1 MVLVP
6 RSLRPGLL
14 LMRAQELAYKAVKLS
29 RVETGKCCSARD
41 TSHST
46 YLTAM
51 FNWNQKRMK
60 NIKLM

>member
-6 RSLRPGLL
+6 PFLQPGLL

-29 RVETGKCCSARD
+29 RVETGKCCSTRD

-46 YLTAM
+46 YLTAVL
-51 FNWNQKRMK
+51 NWSQKRMK
-60 NIKLM
+60 NIKLV